1 MADITVEEQEV
12 ETPELEETTM
22 EEVEE
27 VQTDEVE
34 TENEEAEV
42 EEESE
47 ELVYTFGE
55 DSPPQEEEVNDE
67 VPKKL
72 RAEIRERN
80 KRVKELEA
88 QLAATKPKE
97 ETPTLGAK
105 PTLEGCDYDGEAY
118 EKQLD
123 EWYLQKKEVE
133 AKENEIK
140 AQKQNEAKAWESKVQ
155 GYTEQRDKMKA
166 PDYDDAES
174 VVMDLFNETQQGM
187 IIQGANNSAAL
198 VYALGKNPTKAK
210 ELASIKDPVKFAW
223 EASKLEGTMKA
234 TTRKPRSKPE
244 RTVKGSATLSGS
256 TDGTLEKLRE
266 EAAKTGD
273 HSKVIAYKKQ
283 KRQG

>member
-1 MADITVEEQEV
+1 
-12 ETPELEETTM
+12 
-22 EEVEE
+22 
-27 VQTDEVE
+27 
-34 TENEEAEV
+34 
-42 EEESE
+42 
-47 ELVYTFGE
+47 
-55 DSPPQEEEVNDE
+55 
-67 VPKKL
+67 
-72 RAEIRERN
+72 
-80 KRVKELEA
+80 
-88 QLAATKPKE
+88 
-97 ETPTLGAK
+97 
-105 PTLEGCDYDGEAY
+105 
-118 EKQLD
+118 
-123 EWYLQKKEVE
+123 
-133 AKENEIK
+133 
-140 AQKQNEAKAWESKVQ
+140 
-155 GYTEQRDKMKA
+155 
-166 PDYDDAES
+166 
-174 VVMDLFNETQQGM
+174 MDLFNETQQGM